1 MQSLKSIRIIL
12 TCLMII
18 RAIHFIR
25 TDFIYRKVVLFKMML
40 TDPSSED
47 GTHLDRIDISG
58 VLLLPLK

>member
-1 MQSLKSIRIIL
+1 
-12 TCLMII
+12 MII
-18 RAIHFIR
+18 KAIHFIR
-25 TDFIYRKVVLFKMML
+25 TDFINRKVVLFKMML